1 MVIKGFKYFI
11 AYKTDYEND
20 DEKVMP
26 LCIMLP
32 KKKISTYRRDFDET
46 KYMSFL
52 IKDNKLLWKYVKVWN
67 KGSKFIKN
75 RFDSESLN
83 NEKYLKSKVT
93 SYEGKT
99 IQTFIIIK
107 CLKKVLIVFV
117 YQWYWLTLFLKWVNT
132 RVFLEECKYIV
143 KEKEVTRHITEDF
156 FWWR

>member
-67 KGSKFIKN
+67 KGSKFIKS

-93 SYEGKT
+93 SYEGKINT
-99 IQTFIIIK
+99 NFHNNKMFKEGSHCICISV
-107 CLKKVLIVFV
+107 VLIDSVFKMGK
-117 YQWYWLTLFLKWVNT
+117 YSS
-132 RVFLEECKYIV
+132 VF
-143 KEKEVTRHITEDF
+143 R
-156 FWWR
+156 RM